1 MSSEGMPQEKSFAQQ
16 PLLWVTRLVLRFPI
30 LTLVVGG
37 ALALGATL
45 YSNYR
50 LGFQT
55 NRLDL
60 INPKS
65 DFNRLWIEFLQ
76 EFGDQ
81 GDDVVVVVEGA
92 SPAKVLAARDEL
104 AAAIVREKR
113 FFHSV
118 LSRVDPAKLKSKGL
132 YYAPLETLQEIE
144 GFLDQVEPIV
154 RDNWAWL
161 NVGNMAR
168 GMFGEWGRAAAQ
180 GQALPAENQGHVFRF
195 LDSLEAALAGRY
207 QSPWPQRSFSASI
220 PEEEESGRLLAK
232 QGRMAFVLLRLVY
245 DDQEGDFVRGRAA
258 IEALRHLI
266 AREQAAHPET
276 KIGVTGLPVIEHDE
290 MATSQS
296 SMTQVSLVSLVAVS
310 LLFVVGFGGWRHP
323 LLAMISLT
331 VGTAWAL
338 GYITLAIGH
347 LNILSSAFAVI
358 LIGQGIDFS
367 MYYVAQYL
375 QLRSSI
381 RSSKEALVQTVATV
395 GPGVATGAITTA
407 VAFFMAGLTEFTGV
421 AELGIIAGGGIILCW
436 IAGLTVLPAMIHLTD
451 TKWPHRHSPL
461 PVDVRSWLEPLFT
474 RPRLLLAVTSAVC
487 VFLACGLGRL
497 GYDYNLLHLQAQG
510 IESVD
515 LEQRLL
521 SETDQNASFALSVAD
536 TRDEVLARKE
546 RFLRLPSVKQ
556 VEEIASRF
564 PDRTEQKRPLVEAIG
579 QRLTGLPDR
588 APRIPACNPEDL
600 AQLAAQA
607 RSLAAGGPEAAELSR
622 RIGRLGPLLEQ
633 LSPGEVSTRLSA
645 FQQQSAEELLA
656 LLHGLCAVANPEPPH
671 LTDLPAS
678 LVSRFVSP
686 RGRYLLKIYGKGD
699 IWDMPTMSGF
709 VREVRSVDPRATG
722 NPLQVY
728 EASLQMQRSYEEAA
742 IYALLIIVPVVFLD
756 FRTVRHTVL
765 ALLPLGLGM
774 VLLFGLMGW
783 LEIPLN
789 AANMIVLPL
798 ILGIGIDA
806 GVHVVHDF
814 CAQRGRY
821 RISASTA
828 SAVVVNS
835 VTNMAGFGSLMIAS
849 HRGLQSLG
857 RVLTLGLTCCL
868 FTSLVMLPAL
878 LILMSRARRASEEGG
893 RAESLDRRQEEPEGE
908 MVESQP
914 APCQRIY
921 RRRPDEGAAAFGEAL
936 PEEPETTS
944 SVSRAA

>member
-1 MSSEGMPQEKSFAQQ
+1 
-16 PLLWVTRLVLRFPI
+16 
-30 LTLVVGG
+30 
-37 ALALGATL
+37 
-45 YSNYR
+45 
-50 LGFQT
+50 
-55 NRLDL
+55 
-60 INPKS
+60 
-65 DFNRLWIEFLQ
+65 
-76 EFGDQ
+76 
-81 GDDVVVVVEGA
+81 
-92 SPAKVLAARDEL
+92 
-104 AAAIVREKR
+104 
-113 FFHSV
+113 
-118 LSRVDPAKLKSKGL
+118 
-132 YYAPLETLQEIE
+132 
-144 GFLDQVEPIV
+144 
-154 RDNWAWL
+154 
-161 NVGNMAR
+161 
-168 GMFGEWGRAAAQ
+168 
-180 GQALPAENQGHVFRF
+180 
-195 LDSLEAALAGRY
+195 
-207 QSPWPQRSFSASI
+207 
-220 PEEEESGRLLAK
+220 
-232 QGRMAFVLLRLVY
+232 
-245 DDQEGDFVRGRAA
+245 
-258 IEALRHLI
+258 
-266 AREQAAHPET
+266 
-276 KIGVTGLPVIEHDE
+276 
-290 MATSQS
+290 
-296 SMTQVSLVSLVAVS
+296 
-310 LLFVVGFGGWRHP
+310 
-323 LLAMISLT
+323 
-331 VGTAWAL
+331 
-338 GYITLAIGH
+338 
-347 LNILSSAFAVI
+347 
-358 LIGQGIDFS
+358 
-367 MYYVAQYL
+367 
-375 QLRSSI
+375 
-381 RSSKEALVQTVATV
+381 
-395 GPGVATGAITTA
+395 
-407 VAFFMAGLTEFTGV
+407 
-421 AELGIIAGGGIILCW
+421 
-436 IAGLTVLPAMIHLTD
+436 
-451 TKWPHRHSPL
+451 
-461 PVDVRSWLEPLFT
+461 
-474 RPRLLLAVTSAVC
+474 

-497 GYDYNLLHLQAQG
+497 GYDHNLLHLQAQG

-536 TRDEVLARKE
+536 TRQEVLACKE
-546 RFLRLPSVKQ
+546 RFLRLPSVKK

-579 QRLTGLPDR
+579 QRLAGLPDR

-600 AQLAAQA
+600 AQLVAQA

-622 RIGRLGPLLEQ
+622 RIARLGPLLEQ
-633 LSPGEVSTRLSA
+633 LSPGEVSARLSA

-656 LLHGLCAVANPEPPH
+656 MLHGLCAVANPEPPH

-686 RGRYLLKIYGKGD
+686 RGRYLLKVYSKGD

-774 VLLFGLMGW
+774 VLLFGLLGW

-857 RVLTLGLTCCL
+857 RVLTLGLTTCL

-878 LILMSRARRASEEGG
+878 LILMSRARRTSEEGG
-893 RAESLDRRQEEPEGE
+893 GAESLDRRQEEPEDE
-908 MVESQP
+908 MVETQP
-914 APCQRIY
+914 VPCQRIY
-921 RRRPDEGAAAFGEAL
+921 RRRPDDGVAAFGEAF
-936 PEEPETTS
+936 PEEAERRSPAG
-944 SVSRAA
+944 RAA